1 MARGQRLPELK
12 VLPPEVVSISADQ
25 HQAAVA
31 ALAGQVRLMGPT
43 DCRLMIRGQSPVKV
57 EGDA

>member
-31 ALAGQVRLMGPT
+31 ALAQMIGQWWESQRS
-43 DCRLMIRGQSPVKV
+43 CRMSTRSQ
-57 EGDA
+57 